1 MCSNI
6 FGNCHVISRQA
17 TPNTSAPATTESR
30 SMALAIACCL
40 AARIGINQR
49 QRQQIER
56 TSGAMTTKSSVKMVK
71 VTRRANGAK
80 ASAGSACTNSGQLPI
95 CALHA

>member
-56 TSGAMTTKSSVKMVK
+56 TSGAMTTKSSVKI
-71 VTRRANGAK
+71 
-80 ASAGSACTNSGQLPI
+80 ASPTFAPPM
-95 CALHA
+95 